1 MGFEKKIN
9 EAKDITYFSTNLVS
23 TLTSLH
29 MNNFTHFCFYEY
41 TSLRIKTR
49 DVFAMADGFELKRP
63 GVGYDS

>member
-41 TSLRIKTR
+41 TSLRIKT
-49 DVFAMADGFELKRP
+49 
-63 GVGYDS
+63 